1 MMEKRVFFTIFG
13 TCQEDLAPEGQ
24 ASQLLLQL
32 RTVPGLAEE
41 KVAPLMDQ
49 AEPAKVV
56 RLLQGIP
63 AHRLRWWEFQA
74 DFPHFPCL
82 FHVLPCLFIGFPWLF
97 PLLSRFSLPRRKL
110 RP

>member
-1 MMEKRVFFTIFG
+1 MREKRVFFTIFG

-24 ASQLLLQL
+24 ASQLQLQL

-63 AHRLRWWEFQA
+63 AHRLRWWEFQG

-82 FHVLPCLFIGFPWLF
+82 FHVFPCLFITFPCFF
-97 PLLSRFSLPRRKL
+97 PSFHAFLYPGAS
-110 RP
+110 